1 MTKVYEAAAGNFVNG
16 HLLVDRQGSVSRS
29 PADGS
34 ALGTFTESN
43 AEQVD
48 AALVGARRA
57 FDETAWAYDRHLR
70 HKVLNQ
76 LADRIESR
84 SPEITKML
92 SRENGKLIGE
102 ANGEVGGAPA
112 MLRYCAALALT
123 STGRAAEVRAGVHV
137 SSMPEPTGVAGV
149 IVPWNS
155 PVILSVRSFGPA
167 LSAGCTA
174 VVKMP
179 FQTGLVNG
187 LLHEIYADT
196 PGLPPGVLSSLTE
209 SGDLLAR
216 ELATSPLI
224 GVLSYTGS
232 TRVGREI
239 MASAAPTLKRVLLEL
254 GGKTPMIV
262 FDDADLETA
271 VPVLTKGVTVFAGQF
286 CMTGSRILA
295 QRGVSNALRD
305 RLAAALEN
313 VGVGPGHDPDSDMG
327 PMIDAASARRV
338 DELVQRAIDAGAKPL
353 VRGGVL
359 ADGSA
364 FYRPSLLQTDQAES
378 ELVQEEIFGPVAT
391 FEVFDNEDQ
400 AVALANGT
408 RYGLSASIWSRDV
421 DRPRRVARR
430 LLAGTVWTN
439 SWVVMAD
446 QFEEGGF
453 KQSGLGRL
461 RGHRAIEEFQEYKTY
476 VHPVGPDGG

>member
-1 MTKVYEAAAGNFVNG
+1 MAIVADRAEAGNFVDG
-16 HLLVDRQGSVSRS
+16 ELIVDSGGSVSLS

-34 ALGTFTESN
+34 ALGTYTEAN
-43 AEQVD
+43 AGQVQ
-48 AALVGARRA
+48 AALTGARRA
-57 FDETAWAYDRHLR
+57 FDETGWASDRHLR
-70 HKVLNQ
+70 YKVLNQ
-76 LADRIESR
+76 LADRIEGR
-84 SPEITKML
+84 GPELMKML
-92 SRENGKLIGE
+92 SRENGKLTGE
-102 ANGEVGGAPA
+102 ARGEVGGAPT

-123 STGRAAEVRAGVHV
+123 STGRAAEVRAGVHM
-137 SSMPEPTGVAGV
+137 SSVPEPIGVAGV

-155 PVILSVRSFGPA
+155 PVILSVRSFAPA
-167 LSAGCTA
+167 LAAGCTA

-179 FQTGLVNG
+179 SQTGLVNG
-187 LLHEIYADT
+187 ILHEIYADT

-216 ELATSPLI
+216 ELGASPI
-224 GVLSYTGS
+224 VGVLSYTGS

-239 MASAAPTLKRVLLEL
+239 MAGAAPTLKRVLLEL

-262 FDDADLETA
+262 FDDADLEAA

-286 CMTGSRILA
+286 CMTGSRVLV
-295 QRGVSNALRD
+295 QRGVSGKLRE
-305 RLAAALEN
+305 RLAAALEA
-313 VGVGPGHDPDSDMG
+313 VVVGPGDDPASDMG

-338 DELVQRAIDAGAKPL
+338 DGLVRRAIDAGAKPL
-353 VRGGVL
+353 VRGGIV

-364 FYRPSLLQTDQAES
+364 FYRPSLLQVDDVEC
-378 ELVQEEIFGPVAT
+378 ELVQEEVFGPVAT
-391 FEVFDNEDQ
+391 FEVFDTEDE

-408 RYGLSASIWSRDV
+408 RYGLSAAIWSRDV
-421 DRPRRVARR
+421 DRPLRVARR
-430 LLAGTVWTN
+430 LSAGTVWTN

-461 RGHRAIEEFQEYKTY
+461 RGPRALEEFQEYKTY
-476 VHPVGPDGG
+476 VHPVG

>member
-1 MTKVYEAAAGNFVNG
+1 MTIGTRGAEAGNFVDG
-16 HLLVDRQGSVSRS
+16 ELIVGSEGSVSRS

-34 ALGTFTESN
+34 VLGTYTE
-43 AEQVD
+43 AD
-48 AALVGARRA
+48 AAQIQAALSGARRT
-57 FDETAWAYDRHLR
+57 FDETDWASDRQLR
-70 HKVLNQ
+70 HKVLSQ
-76 LADRIESR
+76 LADRIEGR
-84 SPEITKML
+84 SPELTKML
-92 SRENGKLIGE
+92 SRENGKLVGE
-102 ANGEVGGAPA
+102 ARGEVGGAPA
-112 MLRYCAALALT
+112 TLRYCAALALT

-137 SSMPEPTGVAGV
+137 TSMPEPVGVAGV

-155 PVILSVRSFGPA
+155 PVILSVRSFAPA

-179 FQTGLVNG
+179 SQTGLVNG
-187 LLHEIYADT
+187 ILHEIYAET

-216 ELATSPLI
+216 ELVASPLV
-224 GVLSYTGS
+224 GALSYTGS

-239 MASAAPTLKRVLLEL
+239 MAAAAPSLKRVLLEL

-262 FDDADLETA
+262 FDDADLDAA
-271 VPVLTKGVTVFAGQF
+271 VPVLTKGVTVFSGQF
-286 CMTGSRILA
+286 CMTGSRVLA
-295 QRGVSNALRD
+295 QRGVSGKLRE
-305 RLAAALEN
+305 RLTAALEA
-313 VGVGPGHDPDSDMG
+313 VVVGPGDDPASDMG
-327 PMIDAASARRV
+327 PLIDEASARRV
-338 DELVQRAIDAGAKPL
+338 DGFVRRAIDAGAKPL
-353 VRGGVL
+353 VRGGVV

-364 FYRPSLLQTDQAES
+364 LYRPSLLEVDRVES
-378 ELVQEEIFGPVAT
+378 ELVQEEVFGPVAT
-391 FEVFDNEDQ
+391 FEVFGSEDE

-408 RYGLSASIWSRDV
+408 RYGLSAAIWSRDV
-421 DRPRRVARR
+421 DRPLRVARR

-461 RGHRAIEEFQEYKTY
+461 RGPRALEEFQEYKTY
-476 VHPVGPDGG
+476 VHPAR

>member
-1 MTKVYEAAAGNFVNG
+1 MTIGAHGAEAGNFVDG
-16 HLLVDRQGSVSRS
+16 ELIVDSEGSVSRS

-34 ALGTFTESN
+34 VLGTYTE
-43 AEQVD
+43 AD
-48 AALVGARRA
+48 AAQVRAALSGARRT
-57 FDETAWAYDRHLR
+57 FDETGWASDRHLR

-76 LADRIESR
+76 LADRIEGR
-84 SPEITKML
+84 SPELTKML
-92 SRENGKLIGE
+92 SRENGKLVGE
-102 ANGEVGGAPA
+102 ARGEVGGAPA
-112 MLRYCAALALT
+112 MLRYYAALALT
-123 STGRAAEVRAGVHV
+123 STGRAAEVRAGVHM
-137 SSMPEPTGVAGV
+137 SSVPEPIGVAGV

-155 PVILSVRSFGPA
+155 PVILSVRSYAPA

-179 FQTGLVNG
+179 SQTGLVNG
-187 LLHEIYADT
+187 ILHEIYADT

-216 ELATSPLI
+216 ELGASPLV
-224 GVLSYTGS
+224 GALSYTGS

-239 MASAAPTLKRVLLEL
+239 MAVAAPTLKRVLLEL

-286 CMTGSRILA
+286 CMTGSRVLA
-295 QRGVSNALRD
+295 QRGVSGKLRE
-305 RLAAALEN
+305 RLAAALEA
-313 VGVGPGHDPDSDMG
+313 VVVGPGDDPASDMG

-338 DELVQRAIDAGAKPL
+338 DAFVRRAIDAGAKPL
-353 VRGGVL
+353 VRGGIV

-364 FYRPSLLQTDQAES
+364 FYRPSLLQVDHVES
-378 ELVQEEIFGPVAT
+378 ELVQEEVFGPVAT
-391 FEVFDNEDQ
+391 FEVFDNEDE

-408 RYGLSASIWSRDV
+408 RYGLSAAIWSRDV
-421 DRPRRVARR
+421 DRPLRVARR
-430 LLAGTVWTN
+430 LMAGTVWTN

-461 RGHRAIEEFQEYKTY
+461 RGPRALEEFQEYKTY
-476 VHPVGPDGG
+476 VHPVG

>member
-1 MTKVYEAAAGNFVNG
+1 MTIGTRGAEAGNFVDG
-16 HLLVDRQGSVSRS
+16 ELIVGSEGSVSRS

-34 ALGTFTESN
+34 VLGTYTE
-43 AEQVD
+43 AD
-48 AALVGARRA
+48 AAQIQAALSGARRT
-57 FDETAWAYDRHLR
+57 FDETDWASDRQLR
-70 HKVLNQ
+70 HKVLSQ
-76 LADRIESR
+76 LADRIEGR
-84 SPEITKML
+84 SPELTKML
-92 SRENGKLIGE
+92 SRENGKLVGE
-102 ANGEVGGAPA
+102 ARGEVGGAPA
-112 MLRYCAALALT
+112 TLRYCAALALT

-137 SSMPEPTGVAGV
+137 TSMPEPVGVAGV

-155 PVILSVRSFGPA
+155 PVILSVRSFAPA

-179 FQTGLVNG
+179 SQTGLVNG
-187 LLHEIYADT
+187 ILHEIYAET

-216 ELATSPLI
+216 ELVASPLV
-224 GVLSYTGS
+224 GALSYTGS

-239 MASAAPTLKRVLLEL
+239 MAGAAPSLKRVLLEL

-262 FDDADLETA
+262 FDDADLDAA
-271 VPVLTKGVTVFAGQF
+271 VPVLTKGVTVFSGQF
-286 CMTGSRILA
+286 CMTGSRVLA
-295 QRGVSNALRD
+295 QRGVSGKLRE
-305 RLAAALEN
+305 RLTAALEA
-313 VGVGPGHDPDSDMG
+313 VVVGPGDDPASDMG
-327 PMIDAASARRV
+327 PLIDGASARRV
-338 DELVQRAIDAGAKPL
+338 DGFVRRAIDAGAKPL
-353 VRGGVL
+353 VRGGVV

-364 FYRPSLLQTDQAES
+364 LYRPSLLEVDRVES
-378 ELVQEEIFGPVAT
+378 ELVQEEVFGPVAT
-391 FEVFDNEDQ
+391 FEVFGSEDE

-408 RYGLSASIWSRDV
+408 RYGLSAAIWSRDV
-421 DRPRRVARR
+421 DRPLRVARR

-461 RGHRAIEEFQEYKTY
+461 RGPRALEEFQEYKTY
-476 VHPVGPDGG
+476 VHPAR